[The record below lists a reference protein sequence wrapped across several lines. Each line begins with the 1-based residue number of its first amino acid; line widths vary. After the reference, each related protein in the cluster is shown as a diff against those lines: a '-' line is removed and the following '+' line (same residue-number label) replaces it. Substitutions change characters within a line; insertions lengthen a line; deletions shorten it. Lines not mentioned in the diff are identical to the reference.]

1 MSLISFADFE
11 EFKTVSTYNT
21 VKSNI
26 SAMLQILQ
34 IGKKQN
40 FVFHTNPFTRVQ
52 TELIQNIS
60 TVPPKKQLLHENN
73 GKWFFEDVLINR
85 FHTARKQ
92 MPWKSCFSTPRSFE
106 WFLCLL
112 ATNSKVSRPNDVVIV
127 YTWHWKLLQPFLVL
141 RYYFVIVSLLCDLAL
156 KT

>member
-60 TVPPKKQLLHENN
+60 NVPPKKQLLHENN
-73 GKWFFEDVLINR
+73 GK
-85 FHTARKQ
+85 
-92 MPWKSCFSTPRSFE
+92 
-106 WFLCLL
+106 
-112 ATNSKVSRPNDVVIV
+112 
-127 YTWHWKLLQPFLVL
+127 
-141 RYYFVIVSLLCDLAL
+141 
-156 KT
+156 